1 MLNKK
6 IEKALNSQLNA
17 EAYSGYLYWSMSA
30 ALEGMGLRGF
40 AHWMRVQAGEELGHA
55 KKFYGHIV
63 ERGGT
68 VKLTAIDAPPME
80 WRSVLAMMEETLAH
94 EQKVTALIHNLMN
107 LAIAEKDHAAAIF
120 LQWFVSE
127 QVEEEA
133 NAAEIVQQLR
143 MAGESK
149 GTLLMLDHQMGKRE
163 GEAE

>member
-1 MLNKK
+1 MINKK
-6 IEKALNSQLNA
+6 IEKGFNGQLNA
-17 EAYSGYLYWSMSA
+17 EAYSAYLYWSMSA

-40 AHWMRVQAGEELGHA
+40 AQWMRVQAGEELGHS

-68 VKLTAIDAPPME
+68 VKLTAIDSPPTQ
-80 WRSVLAMMEETLAH
+80 WRGVLAMMEDTLAH
-94 EQKVTALIHNLMN
+94 EQKVTASIHNLMN
-107 LAIAEKDHAAAIF
+107 LALAEKDHAAAIF
-120 LQWFVSE
+120 LQWFVTE

-133 NAAEIVQQLR
+133 NVQQIIQNLR

-163 GEAE
+163 AEAE